1 MSSYWICKS
10 LTTLEST
17 VVFFVILDSK
27 CGLSLNTSLQYFL
40 DFHQSHPDFNE
51 PKQSSFSQR
60 CPYLPLKICICAPV
74 STKKVFLSCLN
85 TLARTCQNLFQAF
98 YTSKDSKTVQ
108 EELTNAREKRGCYP
122 NFTVIQRN
130 FNKSKCIP
138 STCLKFNTSFI
149 PETLL

>member
-1 MSSYWICKS
+1 MPSYWICKS
-10 LTTLEST
+10 LTTLERA
-17 VVFFVILDSK
+17 VVFFVVLDSK
-27 CGLSLNTSLQYFL
+27 CGLSLKTSLHHFL
-40 DFHQSHPDFNE
+40 DLPQSHPDFNE
-51 PKQSSFSQR
+51 PIQNSFRQH

-74 STKKVFLSCLN
+74 STKTVFLSCLN
-85 TLARTCQNLFQAF
+85 TLVRTCQNLFQAF

-108 EELTNAREKRGCYP
+108 EELANAWEKRGYYP

-138 STCLKFNTSFI
+138 STCLKFNASFI